1 MKLKFTFIAILAM
14 LSSFA
19 VNAANSQQVDVVLP
33 TGVSEST
40 FGANTV
46 TDGTNYYATLQAAT
60 EAVVG
65 NADAVLYCKPSADVG
80 SLQHAP
86 VTATL
91 TVYGNGAS
99 VTGGSERDFDFG
111 NTDPSGGKDI
121 TADMTL
127 TVKNL
132 NGCGAWGT
140 KATEHT
146 VNLVFEGC
154 GNMGKVLAYGTTG
167 TLNITMTDCAFE
179 GVLKEAIY
187 SNADGA
193 ITLNNVAFS
202 NLNKAINLNHKAAG
216 TQTVTINGCSFTN
229 CGNDVAADQIP
240 VRVLTSV
247 EGGKSVLNVSN
258 TTFTGTPEGGADI
271 LLDYGVGVTEA
282 TVTGTAANV
291 LPENKD
297 NNAVMV
303 NVTANQGY
311 TNVAPTDVKVA
322 TLAELQAALAAE
334 NELPIIITAQ
344 IEIPADETVTID
356 LNGKTVNSVFNGNS
370 TTNHIYALSN
380 KGTLTIQDTKG
391 NGSINSRG
399 IYNYGSLTLNAG
411 AINAIDGNGG
421 YAVNNQ
427 NGSTFVMNGGVV
439 AATNED
445 DHQSSSGGYDAT
457 ALKVPAGCTATLN
470 GGTINNVCDFTYAIE
485 AKGTL
490 NIPETS
496 AITVNGNHGAIAVS
510 GGETT
515 INAGTFQIP
524 ADEYN
529 RTDNVL
535 YVSGGSLVVNGGT
548 FIGDSDTAAGGS
560 CLCDEAGKAVVNGG
574 TFKGS
579 SGGDVWGTTGTTIKG
594 GTFENLTEKQHI
606 ADGYELGEDGK
617 VTSSIAYVAMIGEQG
632 YATLAEAVAA
642 AQNNETI
649 TLVSNIELAEMVT
662 IPAGK
667 TLTIDLN
674 GKAISMEESII
685 ATAYAINNL
694 GTLTIQDT
702 KGNGS
707 INARGIYNG
716 YGNGGAN
723 VATAKITVVNGT
735 INAKGTNGGGAAIFN
750 YGVADIQGGTFTSV
764 ASYAIA
770 LQTGST
776 MTIGEN
782 AIITGG
788 INSWQSTLTI
798 TGGTISNDKSGK
810 HVVYA
815 GESTVAI
822 NGGTFH
828 NNNSGNAT
836 ILASGSAAAV
846 EITGGTFT
854 LNIVDASSS
863 YLIDAT
869 SSATYTISGG
879 SFTGGIRAQGGTKY
893 EITGGTFTNEYG
905 NYNVYEGGDINI
917 SGGTFTGS
925 YAQKFATDNL
935 AAGYE
940 LDENGKVT
948 SSIAYV
954 AKIGEQGYETLSA
967 AFAAVTDDAQT
978 VVVLQDVTE
987 ELTGAY
993 LRGNIT
999 TENGAKVTVNLT
1011 NSDWVYCPYTFVI
1024 GENVTLNVPSLF
1036 YYAGGSVING
1046 TVVAGEYYQRYAGT
1060 KLTINEPGSM
1070 TVTSETC
1077 IIRYTDG
1084 DANAGIYINGDN
1096 NNETVGLNIV
1106 AAYFYQG
1113 MINANNANIKA
1124 AVYWQTNETD
1134 NQGSANL
1141 VLDNSTLNVTGSEL
1155 DAKATGNSTV
1165 TLTNGSSVVI
1175 AGGFVAGEKTELSID
1190 ATSYIQY
1197 KGGKIEGETVLSGEG
1212 TEANPYLISSVDDL
1226 VLFRNSVNAGETKY
1240 NAEGVYVA
1248 LGANIDLAG
1257 IDWSVNIGDD
1267 CAVTFDGI
1275 FDGKGFTISNLTA
1288 TETATKADGYIC
1300 TGLFGAIYDKAVV
1313 KNFTLENVTINAP
1326 YVGNNVSAVVG
1337 FAYACKGSIENVK
1350 VVGVNINAPKA
1361 TGVGAIVGYDFY
1373 SPALKVENCIVDGAN
1388 ITAAAYA
1395 GGLVGY
1401 ASSKI
1406 AMNNNTVEDVTV
1418 SATASVG
1425 AVAGIMLG
1433 GGSATDN
1440 TVKNVTLTA
1449 NGERWANSSAVV
1461 AGTITGG
1468 AVTVSNTTVENVIA
1482 NGAAARLVGGILVEK
1497 PTTDIV
1503 KVQAQIG
1510 DKFYTTLQAAATAA
1524 KENETVTLIADVE
1537 ATEALNVN
1545 CALDLN
1551 GHSLMATVEPT
1562 ALPEGYAA
1570 LPNLDGKFVIGA
1582 QPTATV
1588 NNLGMTTV
1596 AAGDYSIWDGSFDSN
1611 TEDDGDMPLSFVMQ
1625 FLADQD
1631 AEDMATSPFA
1641 DWYGDFVLTFTGLEN
1656 GSFTADNCYLAG
1668 HYGSFGWVKIPVDG
1682 MVIEDGARYPVMLGV
1697 GMGQKYDYICSSV
1710 EDFKCALYLAPEIL
1724 EANPNIQV
1732 KLELGVV
1739 DNSKGSD
1746 AAASALMNNDNV
1758 YSVTEYTYDALDF
1771 DPSYITEFV
1780 IDDANSVDYT
1790 FTEEKTVGTLTY
1802 KRTLAEGVWNPLYL
1816 PFQISVEELVEN
1828 YDIAYYNQM
1837 ISIDT
1842 NNDGAFDDYEMEVA
1856 YITTGTL
1863 RANYPYFIRPKS
1875 AEDCALE
1882 YVAEN
1887 VTLYPAVEKKIV
1899 TSSVANIFTLSGT
1912 HKAMSAEDLNGCYA
1926 ISLDGWAPSE
1936 AGIKAHRL
1944 YLKIEEND
1952 NSPFAT
1958 TAAKSIRIV
1967 VRGEGDGTTGI
1978 DEVNGENGEV
1988 KAIFDLTGRRVQ
2000 ETVKG
2005 GIYIINGKKVL
2016 VK

>member
-33 TGVSEST
+33 EGVSEIT
-40 FGANTV
+40 FGDNTV

-60 EAVVG
+60 EAVAG

-99 VTGGSERDFDFG
+99 VTGGSERDFDLG

-127 TVKNL
+127 TVKDL
-132 NGCGAWGT
+132 DGCGAWGT

-146 VNLVFEGC
+146 VNLVFENC
-154 GNMGKVLAYGTTG
+154 ANMGKVYINGTTG
-167 TLNITMTDCAFE
+167 TLNITINDCAFE
-179 GVLKEAIY
+179 GVLKEAVY

-258 TTFTGTPEGGADI
+258 ATFSGTPEGGADI
-271 LLDYGVGVTEA
+271 LLDYGVGVIEA

-291 LPENKD
+291 LPENKE
-297 NNAVMV
+297 NNAEMV
-303 NVTANQGY
+303 SITKNEGY
-311 TNVAPTDVKVA
+311 SNVAPTDVKVA
-322 TLAELQAALAAE
+322 TLADLQAALAAE
-334 NELPIIITAQ
+334 NELPIIITET
-344 IEIPADETVTID
+344 IVIPEGETVALD
-356 LNGKTVNSVFNGNS
+356 LNGKTV
-370 TTNHIYALSN
+370 TR
-380 KGTLTIQDTKG
+380 QDE
-391 NGSINSRG
+391 
-399 IYNYGSLTLNAG
+399 
-411 AINAIDGNGG
+411 
-421 YAVNNQ
+421 
-427 NGSTFVMNGGVV
+427 
-439 AATNED
+439 ATN
-445 DHQSSSGGYDAT
+445 
-457 ALKVPAGCTATLN
+457 
-470 GGTINNVCDFTYAIE
+470 
-485 AKGTL
+485 
-490 NIPETS
+490 
-496 AITVNGNHGAIAVS
+496 
-510 GGETT
+510 
-515 INAGTFQIP
+515 
-524 ADEYN
+524 
-529 RTDNVL
+529 
-535 YVSGGSLVVNGGT
+535 
-548 FIGDSDTAAGGS
+548 
-560 CLCDEAGKAVVNGG
+560 
-574 TFKGS
+574 
-579 SGGDVWGTTGTTIKG
+579 
-594 GTFENLTEKQHI
+594 
-606 ADGYELGEDGK
+606 
-617 VTSSIAYVAMIGEQG
+617 
-632 YATLAEAVAA
+632 
-642 AQNNETI
+642 
-649 TLVSNIELAEMVT
+649 
-662 IPAGK
+662 
-667 TLTIDLN
+667 
-674 GKAISMEESII
+674 
-685 ATAYAINNL
+685 YAINNL
-694 GTLTIQDT
+694 GTLTIKDT

-723 VATAKITVVNGT
+723 VATAKITVLSGT
-735 INAKGTNGGGAAIFN
+735 INAKGTNGGAAIFN
-750 YGVADIQGGTFTSV
+750 YGIADIQGGNFTSIGGYSLNNQAG
-764 ASYAIA
+764 ASMIIADGVTANNGIYASNATLVVNGGEINGNRSGCHVLYAWNSNVTIA
-770 LQTGST
+770 
-776 MTIGEN
+776 
-782 AIITGG
+782 
-788 INSWQSTLTI
+788 
-798 TGGTISNDKSGK
+798 
-810 HVVYA
+810 
-815 GESTVAI
+815 
-822 NGGTFH
+822 GGTFH
-828 NNNSGNAT
+828 NNNSGNSTTMAGGTTKLTINGGTFSIANGKSTNGWTSCLIDAT
-836 ILASGSAAAV
+836 DGGKYEINGGEFKGHFRVQANCAMEINDGTFENTHGEAYVNGGTVAV
-846 EITGGTFT
+846 KGGTFT
-854 LNIVDASSS
+854 DA
-863 YLIDAT
+863 A
-869 SSATYTISGG
+869 
-879 SFTGGIRAQGGTKY
+879 
-893 EITGGTFTNEYG
+893 
-905 NYNVYEGGDINI
+905 
-917 SGGTFTGS
+917 
-925 YAQKFATDNL
+925 AQKFATDNL

-940 LDENGKVT
+940 LGADGKVT

-954 AKIGEQGYETLSA
+954 AKIGEQGYVTLSE
-967 AFAAVTDDAQT
+967 AFAAVTDDNQT

-999 TENGAKVTVNLT
+999 TENGAKVTITLT
-1011 NSDWVYCPYTFVI
+1011 NTDWVYCPYTFVL
-1024 GENVTLNVPSLF
+1024 GENITLNVPYLF
-1036 YYAGGSVING
+1036 YYAGGAQING
-1046 TVVAGEYYQRYAGT
+1046 TVIAGAYYQRYGGT
-1060 KLTINEPGSM
+1060 KLTVNEPGSL
-1070 TVTSETC
+1070 TVTSEMC
-1077 IIRYTDG
+1077 YIRYTDG
-1084 DANAGIYINGDN
+1084 DANAGIYVNGDN
-1096 NNETVGLNIV
+1096 NDETVGLNLSV
-1106 AAYFYQG
+1106 AYFYQG
-1113 MINANNANIKA
+1113 MIYAKDANIKT

-1134 NQGSANL
+1134 GQGSANL
-1141 VLDNSTLNVTGSEL
+1141 VLDNSTLNVTVNEHNF
-1155 DAKATGNSTV
+1155 KATGNSTV
-1165 TLTNGSSVVI
+1165 TLTNGSSIV
-1175 AGGFVAGEKTELSID
+1175 VAGAFETGSNTEVSVD
-1190 ATSYIQY
+1190 ATSSIIDKNGQV
-1197 KGGKIEGETVLSGEG
+1197 KFGLAGEG
-1212 TEANPYLISSVDDL
+1212 TYDNPFLISSVDDL

-1248 LGANIDLAG
+1248 LGANINLAG

-1275 FDGKGFTISNLTA
+1275 FDGMGFTISNLTA

-1361 TGVGAIVGYDFY
+1361 TGVGAIVGYDYY
-1373 SPALKVENCIVDGAN
+1373 SPALKVENCIVDDAN

-1406 AMNNNTVEDVTV
+1406 AMNNNTIEDVTV

-1449 NGERWANSSAVV
+1449 NGALWANSSAAV

-1468 AVTVSNTTVENVIA
+1468 AVTVSNTTVENVTA
-1482 NGAAARLVGGILVEK
+1482 NGADARLVGGILVEK
-1497 PTTDIV
+1497 PTTEIA

-1537 ATEALNVN
+1537 ATEALNIN

-1570 LPNLDGKFVIGA
+1570 LPNLDGKYVIGA
-1582 QPTATV
+1582 MPTATV
-1588 NNLGMTTV
+1588 NDLGATTV
-1596 AAGDYSIWDGSFDSN
+1596 AAGDYMVYGSGDNS
-1611 TEDDGDMPLSFVMQ
+1611 EDMPLSFVMQ
-1625 FLADQD
+1625 FLADQTE
-1631 AEDMATSPFA
+1631 EDMATSPFA
-1641 DWYGDFVLTFTGLEN
+1641 EWYGDFVLTFTGLEN
-1656 GSFTADNCYLAG
+1656 GEFTADGCYLAG
-1668 HYGSFGWVKIPVDG
+1668 HYGQFGWVKVPVDG

-1710 EDFKCALYLAPEIL
+1710 QDFKCALYLTPEIL
-1724 EANPNIQV
+1724 AANPNIQV

-1739 DNSKGSD
+1739 DNSKGED
-1746 AAASALMNNDNV
+1746 AAASALVNNENV

-1771 DPSYITEFV
+1771 DPNYIKEYT
-1780 IDDANSVDYT
+1780 IDDANPVD
-1790 FTEEKTVGTLTY
+1790 FENDSEKTVGTLTY
-1802 KRTLAEGVWNPLYL
+1802 KRNLIEGVWNALYL
-1816 PFQISVEELVEN
+1816 PFEIDVEELVEN

-1837 ISIDT
+1837 HSYDSD
-1842 NNDGAFDDYEMEVA
+1842 NNGSFDSYEMEVA
-1856 YITTGTL
+1856 YITSGRL

-1875 AEDCALE
+1875 AEDCTLV
-1882 YVAEN
+1882 YVAED
-1887 VTLYPAVEKKIV
+1887 VTLYPAVEKQIV

-1912 HKAMSAEDLNGCYA
+1912 HKAMGKSELTGCYA
-1926 ISLDGWAPSE
+1926 ISVDGDWSGTE
-1936 AGIKAHRL
+1936 ALKAHRL

-1967 VRGEGDGTTGI
+1967 ARGEGDGTTGVE
-1978 DEVNGENGEV
+1978 EVETENEEV
-1988 KAIFDLTGRRVQ
+1988 KAIYDLTGRRVQ

-2005 GIYIINGKKVL
+2005 GIYIINGKKTI

>member
-1 MKLKFTFIAILAM
+1 MKLKFTLIAILAM
-14 LSSFA
+14 LFGFTFTANAQQA
-19 VNAANSQQVDVVLP
+19 VEVSTLDALQTALSGENETVLITETIVIPQGETVVLDLNGKTVTRKDETNQYALRNLGTLTIQDTKGNGSINARGIYNGYGDGAANVATAEITVLSG
-33 TGVSEST
+33 TINAKGT
-40 FGANTV
+40 NGGAAIFNYGTANV
-46 TDGTNYYATLQAAT
+46 NGGKFTSIGGYSLNNQAGAKMNITDGV
-60 EAVVG
+60 E
-65 NADAVLYCKPSADVG
+65 
-80 SLQHAP
+80 
-86 VTATL
+86 
-91 TVYGNGAS
+91 
-99 VTGGSERDFDFG
+99 VTGGIYNNQDAE
-111 NTDPSGGKDI
+111 
-121 TADMTL
+121 L
-127 TVKNL
+127 TVDGGNIS
-132 NGCGAWGT
+132 NNRSGCHTIYAWNA
-140 KATEHT
+140 KVT
-146 VNLVFEGC
+146 VNGGSIHNENS
-154 GNMGKVLAYGTTG
+154 GNAT
-167 TLNITMTDCAFE
+167 I
-179 GVLKEAIY
+179 
-187 SNADGA
+187 
-193 ITLNNVAFS
+193 FS
-202 NLNKAINLNHKAAG
+202 AG
-216 TQTVTINGCSFTN
+216 TSEVTINGGTISIKDGRVPGNGNTWTSCLTDAANTAKIIVNGGTLNGGVRVQSGATMTINGGSF
-229 CGNDVAADQIP
+229 NDVTGSGYNIYGTAI
-240 VRVLTSV
+240 VN
-247 EGGKSVLNVSN
+247 GG
-258 TTFTGTPEGGADI
+258 TFTDAAAKNFAEGKRAEGCSVVENPDGTFS
-271 LLDYGVGVTEA
+271 VGK
-282 TVTGTAANV
+282 
-291 LPENKD
+291 P
-297 NNAVMV
+297 
-303 NVTANQGY
+303 
-311 TNVAPTDVKVA
+311 VA
-322 TLAELQAALAAE
+322 TLAELQTALAADS
-334 NELPIIITAQ
+334 ELAIIVTAQ
-344 IEIPADETVTID
+344 IVIPQGETVVLD
-356 LNGKTVNSVFNGNS
+356 LNGKIVNSVFNGTS

-380 KGTLTIQDTKG
+380 KGTLTIQDSKG

-427 NGSTFVMNGGVV
+427 NGSTFAMNGGVV
-439 AATNED
+439 AATCED
-445 DHQSSSGGYDAT
+445 DHQSNNGGYDAT

-470 GGTINNVCDFTYAIE
+470 GGTINNVCDFTYAID
-485 AKGTL
+485 AAGTL

-496 AITVNGNHGAIAVS
+496 AIIVNGTHGAIYVS

-524 ADEYN
+524 ADEYS

-560 CLCDEAGKAVVNGG
+560 CLYDAAGKAVVNGG

-617 VTSSIAYVAMIGEQG
+617 VTSSIAYVAKIGEQG
-632 YATLAEAVAA
+632 YATLSE
-642 AQNNETI
+642 
-649 TLVSNIELAEMVT
+649 
-662 IPAGK
+662 
-667 TLTIDLN
+667 
-674 GKAISMEESII
+674 
-685 ATAYAINNL
+685 
-694 GTLTIQDT
+694 
-702 KGNGS
+702 
-707 INARGIYNG
+707 
-716 YGNGGAN
+716 
-723 VATAKITVVNGT
+723 
-735 INAKGTNGGGAAIFN
+735 
-750 YGVADIQGGTFTSV
+750 
-764 ASYAIA
+764 
-770 LQTGST
+770 
-776 MTIGEN
+776 
-782 AIITGG
+782 
-788 INSWQSTLTI
+788 
-798 TGGTISNDKSGK
+798 
-810 HVVYA
+810 
-815 GESTVAI
+815 
-822 NGGTFH
+822 
-828 NNNSGNAT
+828 
-836 ILASGSAAAV
+836 
-846 EITGGTFT
+846 
-854 LNIVDASSS
+854 
-863 YLIDAT
+863 
-869 SSATYTISGG
+869 
-879 SFTGGIRAQGGTKY
+879 
-893 EITGGTFTNEYG
+893 
-905 NYNVYEGGDINI
+905 
-917 SGGTFTGS
+917 
-925 YAQKFATDNL
+925 
-935 AAGYE
+935 
-940 LDENGKVT
+940 
-948 SSIAYV
+948 
-954 AKIGEQGYETLSA
+954 

-999 TENGAKVTVNLT
+999 TENGAKVTINLT
-1011 NSDWVYCPYTFVI
+1011 NSDWVYCPYTFVL
-1024 GENVTLNVPSLF
+1024 GENITLKLPALF
-1036 YYAGGSVING
+1036 YYAGGAQING
-1046 TVVAGEYYQRYAGT
+1046 TVVTDAYYQRYVGT

-1070 TVTSETC
+1070 TVTSEMC
-1077 IIRYTDG
+1077 YLRYTDG
-1084 DANAGIYINGDN
+1084 DANAGIYVNGDN
-1096 NNETVGLNIV
+1096 NDETVGLNLSV
-1106 AAYFYQG
+1106 AYFYQG
-1113 MINANNANIKA
+1113 MIYAKDANIKTS
-1124 AVYWQTNETD
+1124 VYWQTNETD
-1134 NQGSANL
+1134 GQGSANL

-1155 DAKATGNSTV
+1155 DAKATGNSTI
-1165 TLTNGSSVVI
+1165 TLTNGSSVII
-1175 AGGFVAGEKTELSID
+1175 AGGFVTDAELSID

-1197 KGGKIEGETVLSGEG
+1197 KGGKIEGETVLTGEG

-1248 LGANIDLAG
+1248 LGANIDLTG

-1275 FDGKGFTISNLTA
+1275 FDGKGYTISNLTA

-1326 YVGNNVSAVVG
+1326 FTGNNVSAVVG

-1361 TGVGAIVGYDFY
+1361 TGVGAIVGYDYY
-1373 SPALKVENCIVDGAN
+1373 SPALKVENCIVDGAD

-1406 AMNNNTVEDVTV
+1406 AMNNNTIEDVTV

-1449 NGERWANSSAVV
+1449 NGALWANSAAVV
-1461 AGTITGG
+1461 AGTISGG
-1468 AVTVSNTTVENVIA
+1468 SVTVSNTTVENVTA
-1482 NGAAARLVGGILVEK
+1482 NGAEARIVGGILVEK
-1497 PTTDIV
+1497 PTTAIA

-1510 DKFYTTLQAAATAA
+1510 DVYYTTLQTAATAA
-1524 KENETVTLIADVE
+1524 KENETITLIADVE
-1537 ATEALNVN
+1537 ATEALNIN

-1551 GHSLMATVEPT
+1551 GHSLMATIAPV

-1596 AAGDYSIWDGSFDSN
+1596 AAGEYSIWDGSFDSN

-1682 MVIEDGARYPVMLGV
+1682 MVIEDGVRYPVMLGV
-1697 GMGQKYDYICSSV
+1697 GLGQKYDYICSSV

-1739 DNSKGSD
+1739 DNSKGQD
-1746 AAASALMNNDNV
+1746 AATEALMNNDNV
-1758 YSVTEYTYDALDF
+1758 YSVTEYTYEALDF
-1771 DPSYITEFV
+1771 DPSYIAEFV
-1780 IDDANSVDYT
+1780 IDDANPVDYT

-1802 KRTLAEGVWNPLYL
+1802 KRTLIEGIWNPLYL
-1816 PFQISVEELVEN
+1816 PFEIDVEELVEN

-1837 ISIDT
+1837 HSYDSD
-1842 NNDGAFDDYEMEVA
+1842 NNGSFDSYEMEVA
-1856 YITTGTL
+1856 YITSGTL

-1875 AEDCALE
+1875 ADDCELE
-1882 YVAEN
+1882 YVAN
-1887 VTLYPAVEKKIV
+1887 DVTLFPAVEKKIQ

-1912 HKAMSAEDLNGCYA
+1912 HKAMNASELAGCYA
-1926 ISLDGWAPSE
+1926 ISVDGDWSAT
-1936 AGIKAHRL
+1936 AGLKAHRL

-1958 TAAKSIRIV
+1958 TRAKSIRIV

-1978 DEVNGENGEV
+1978 EGVEYESTE
-1988 KAIFDLTGRRVQ
+1988 AIYDLSGRRVL
-2000 ETVKG
+2000 ETVEG